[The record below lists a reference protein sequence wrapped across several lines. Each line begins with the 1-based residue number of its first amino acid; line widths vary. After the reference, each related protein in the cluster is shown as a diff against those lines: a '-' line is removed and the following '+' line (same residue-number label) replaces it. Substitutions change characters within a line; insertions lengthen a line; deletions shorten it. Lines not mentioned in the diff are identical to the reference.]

1 MSNPHADG
9 TENYKQIIDHNGPP
23 IYIHSQTEGNSTSS
37 NISRISKKY
46 KIQATVTFK
55 SGTFAVYEEFKR
67 TMRNMSKI
75 LDWDTEQF
83 GKEIFLSLAGKAAE
97 SINDM
102 SMDDLCNADKVFEKL
117 EKTFL
122 PKNRTVLEEFHSMK
136 LKNGNKLS
144 EFYEDM
150 KVAYNK
156 ARPHA
161 VMEIVED
168 LTTTRFVI
176 CLKMRVQTDYCMIYV
191 VYNMF
196 LSFMQT
202 ESE

>member
-1 MSNPHADG
+1 
-9 TENYKQIIDHNGPP
+9 
-23 IYIHSQTEGNSTSS
+23 
-37 NISRISKKY
+37 
-46 KIQATVTFK
+46 
-55 SGTFAVYEEFKR
+55 
-67 TMRNMSKI
+67 MRNMSKI

-97 SINDM
+97 RINDM

-176 CLKMRVQTDYCMIYV
+176 CLKMRV
-191 VYNMF
+191 
-196 LSFMQT
+196 
-202 ESE
+202 